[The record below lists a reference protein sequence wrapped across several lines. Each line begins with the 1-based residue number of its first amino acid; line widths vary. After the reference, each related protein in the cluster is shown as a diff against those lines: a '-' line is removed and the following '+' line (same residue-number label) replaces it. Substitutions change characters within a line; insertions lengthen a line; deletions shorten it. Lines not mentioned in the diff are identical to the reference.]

1 MTCLATKLKGAS
13 YRTIAAGKW
22 HAGMETL
29 TQTPRGRGYDAALTY
44 FNPDNGYWSSSY
56 SSCPTAPDTPVIDLW
71 EAVEGGGQGP
81 AFSRNNSCPDRT
93 FIPNNGCMDELGRR
107 CAAAWNGAAA
117 SAAGRAAC
125 VRCAMQANITAC
137 GAPIN
142 QSLVGSAQQPSAIIV
157 RWCAGYR
164 PFTTGAG
171 CRAPSGGPAVYE
183 DQLFSSFAAR
193 KVQEHPDTNTPLF
206 VFFAPHSAHTPLQA
220 QESTLSQFDFISQ
233 RDDKPE
239 HTRQTYTA
247 MVAEGDRAIGTVV
260 AAFRERGLW
269 DRTLFVYSSGRCKLG
284 SSAQS
289 LLSTNSALLARRQW
303 RAFVP
308 QWHIRSEQ
316 FSVARRQD
324 EQRGG
329 YLKRRLSPGFRL
341 VLVFDTVLLLITG
354 GIRVASFVAG
364 GVVPAKLRGSTFT
377 GLVAIYDWCTMAML
391 PLFDRLL
398 SVCLANLKVSTS
410 QMPRSVPL
418 LGSPLSTAVQR
429 RRHCHQSTGWIFLRR

>member
-1 MTCLATKLKGAS
+1 MRGRSAQAALLPLLVAIAVGEQGAGREPPRQGAGGGKAAALRPHVLLVLADDTGWNNVGWHARHNAAGAEVSTPALNGLVREGIELERAIAFKYCSPSRCALQSGRNPIHVNVHNDVFGNNTGIPPAMTCLATKLKGAS

-71 EAVEGGGQGP
+71 EAVEGGGEGP
-81 AFSRNNSCPDRT
+81 AFHRNNSCPDRT

-183 DQLFSSFAAR
+183 DSLFASFAAR

-284 SSAQS
+284 SCAQS
-289 LLSTNSALLARRQW
+289 LLSTNSTLLARRQW

-308 QWHIRSEQ
+308 QWHIRSE
-316 FSVARRQD
+316 
-324 EQRGG
+324 
-329 YLKRRLSPGFRL
+329 
-341 VLVFDTVLLLITG
+341 
-354 GIRVASFVAG
+354 
-364 GVVPAKLRGSTFT
+364 
-377 GLVAIYDWCTMAML
+377 
-391 PLFDRLL
+391 
-398 SVCLANLKVSTS
+398 
-410 QMPRSVPL
+410 
-418 LGSPLSTAVQR
+418 
-429 RRHCHQSTGWIFLRR
+429 